1 MMRIVLPLILLAA
14 CGQSGHQVE
23 KSSAKRNA
31 GYAAIKHVFDTQY
44 TKCGDTYILA
54 TYEYNSYYP
63 NERQRSYFQ
72 VADLSFQVIE
82 QEISAAQQR
91 NGQQFHGRVIV
102 GDDAVYREY
111 NGKSETW
118 GDWYPLGLVESK
130 LEEQEAMENFSSMHV
145 RSFITQTNDEWHYQR
160 TLKVPLNIDVSKA
173 EPTKSRER
181 MYEKVDCANM
191 PAG

>member
-1 MMRIVLPLILLAA
+1 MRIVLPLILLAA
-14 CGQSGHQVE
+14 CGQSGHQTE

-31 GYAAIKHVFDTQY
+31 GYAAIKRVFDTQY
-44 TKCGDTYILA
+44 TACGDSYILT
-54 TYEYNSYYP
+54 TYEYNRRRP
-63 NERQRSYFQ
+63 NEQQRSYIQ

-82 QEISAAQQR
+82 QELTAAEKR

-111 NGKSETW
+111 NGRSQQW

-130 LEEQEAMENFSSMHV
+130 LEEQEAMENFSSMSV
-145 RSFITQTNDEWHYQR
+145 RWFITQTNDAWHYQGALR
-160 TLKVPLNIDVSKA
+160 VPLDIDVSIA
-173 EPTKSRER
+173 EPTKSRQQ
-181 MYEKVDCANM
+181 MYEKVDCADV